1 MKMKPE
7 TPCSSKVNRELDET
21 ISLNDSTKFCG
32 TQFLLFD
39 TFTESRWRKTDGRD
53 PETGRSPS
61 LCLFTTAWLIFENFS
76 SSLFG
81 RKPRLF
87 GLQED
92 REMQVSQT
100 KNLKLNFDQ
109 KLQMPRKPPPG
120 IGINYEIEMHKSK
133 RVNF

>member
-1 MKMKPE
+1 ML
-7 TPCSSKVNRELDET
+7 TP
-21 ISLNDSTKFCG
+21 
-32 TQFLLFD
+32 LLSQD
-39 TFTESRWRKTDGRD
+39 DGRRKTDGRD